1 MEPSNSALHA
11 RTWDEFVG
19 QTTIKQQLDIRIRAA
34 VEQNRLLDH
43 VLLTGPPGFGKTTLS
58 NIIASQLGCHPV
70 ELGRVQEDGFLSLT
84 MPVKFTALAHELRV
98 FQGGVILLDE
108 IHRCPE
114 ALQNDLLT
122 LLAVDPKEGYLQLPN
137 GRRQETAATIIGAT
151 TEPEKLI
158 PPLYDRFGFKPFFEA
173 YTDEEM
179 GQIVLGM
186 CFRLGVDTNVVPDE
200 MCVELGRA
208 AGGVPRNA
216 GMLVR
221 AARDLDAAFED
232 VTLDAILAMAG
243 VDATGLDRYQI
254 EILRTLDIL
263 GGTAGLQT
271 LSSLLRLHPS
281 VITDKERLLIKQGL
295 IERGER
301 GRSLTKDGYRKL
313 AESTGESCP

>member
-11 RTWDEFVG
+11 RTWDEFIG

-34 VEQNRLLDH
+34 VEQDRMLDH

-58 NIIASQLGCHPV
+58 NIIASQLGCRPV
-70 ELGRVQEDGFLSLT
+70 ELGLAGDGFLSLT
-84 MPVKFTALAHELRV
+84 MPVKFTALAHELRI

-114 ALQNDLLT
+114 GLQNDLLT

-137 GRRQETAATIIGAT
+137 GRRQATAATIIGAT
-151 TEPEKLI
+151 TEPEKII
-158 PPLYDRFGFKPFFEA
+158 PPLYDRFGFKPFFED
-173 YTDEEM
+173 YSDEDM
-179 GQIVLGM
+179 GRIVDGM
-186 CFRLGVDTNVVPDE
+186 CHRLGVDELIVPDE

-208 AGGVPRNA
+208 SGGVPRFA
-216 GMLVR
+216 GTLVR
-221 AARDLDAAFED
+221 CARDLDAAGET
-232 VTLDAILAMAG
+232 VTLQAVLAMAG

-281 VITDKERLLIKQGL
+281 VITDKERLLLKQGL

-301 GRSLTKDGYRKL
+301 GRALTKDGYGRL
-313 AESTGESCP
+313 ATRREEDDA